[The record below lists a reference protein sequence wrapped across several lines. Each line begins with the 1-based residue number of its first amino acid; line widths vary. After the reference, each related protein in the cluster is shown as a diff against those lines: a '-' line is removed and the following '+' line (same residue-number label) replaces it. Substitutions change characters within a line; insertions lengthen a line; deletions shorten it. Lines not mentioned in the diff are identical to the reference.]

1 MAAARATVPTDGMW
15 RGSGVRARAD
25 EGEQRRKRAA
35 AAALAKRIGWCSGL
49 TTVPAH
55 MRQFSSGGHR
65 GGKTEPSGA
74 RCVREAESQNQGSS
88 SHVCARSLWCG
99 VRRDIVS
106 IVCILCRT
114 RLEVF
119 HACFSVESHSS
130 ASTAARRDFLP
141 RQGGGADCCASAR
154 AALDPRQ
161 RHRDAPPRP
170 RRHTVS
176 SLHRACGHA
185 SCTRRVRMNVT
196 KNADLF
202 SMRATCVTGQP
213 RRDDH

>member
-88 SHVCARSLWCG
+88 SHVCARSLYGLRHLWRG
-99 VRRDIVS
+99 VAVWAA
-106 IVCILCRT
+106 V
-114 RLEVF
+114 
-119 HACFSVESHSS
+119 ACV
-130 ASTAARRDFLP
+130 
-141 RQGGGADCCASAR
+141 
-154 AALDPRQ
+154 
-161 RHRDAPPRP
+161 
-170 RRHTVS
+170 
-176 SLHRACGHA
+176 
-185 SCTRRVRMNVT
+185 
-196 KNADLF
+196 
-202 SMRATCVTGQP
+202 ATCFD
-213 RRDDH
+213 RMYFM

>member
-35 AAALAKRIGWCSGL
+35 AAALAKRIGWCGGL

-55 MRQFSSGGHR
+55 MRQISSGGHR
-65 GGKTEPSGA
+65 GGITEPRGA

-88 SHVCARSLWCG
+88 SHVCARSLYGLRHLCVVVWRA
-99 VRRDIVS
+99 VRRDHGRDMFPFT

-130 ASTAARRDFLP
+130 ASTTARRVFLP
-141 RQGGGADCCASAR
+141 AGAVLDPPPRAAPAR
-154 AALDPRQ
+154 ADTLYRLSTAHAVMP
-161 RHRDAPPRP
+161 HA
-170 RRHTVS
+170 
-176 SLHRACGHA
+176 RAVFG
-185 SCTRRVRMNVT
+185 
-196 KNADLF
+196 
-202 SMRATCVTGQP
+202 
-213 RRDDH
+213 